1 MNVTDIKI
9 IGVIGAGQMGS
20 GIAQV
25 SAATGYRTLL
35 SDVNVDLAAR
45 AKLRIGSAL
54 EKQVAKGKMTEAA
67 RTELLD
73 RIEPVSGPSA
83 LTDCDYVVEA
93 ATENLDLKLKILR
106 DADGQMK
113 KKEAILASN
122 TSSISITKLAAA
134 VSRPT
139 LVIGMH
145 YMNPVPLMK
154 LVEIVRGV
162 QTSGDTY
169 ETTRA
174 LALAMGK
181 TVITSNDRPGFVVNR
196 VLIPFLNEACYALEE
211 GVATPQDIDQGVRL
225 GLNHPMGPLELAD
238 LIGLDTVLSI
248 AEVLHRDF
256 GDDKYRPAIVLR
268 NLVAAGWYGKKSGRG
283 FYVYDDKGEKQKSSL

>member
-1 MNVTDIKI
+1 
-9 IGVIGAGQMGS
+9 
-20 GIAQV
+20 
-25 SAATGYRTLL
+25 
-35 SDVNVDLAAR
+35 
-45 AKLRIGSAL
+45 
-54 EKQVAKGKMTEAA
+54 
-67 RTELLD
+67 
-73 RIEPVSGPSA
+73 VSGPSA